1 MNLFSSLIHLFSHV
15 SRRRRW
21 QLGGL
26 LVLMLVGAIAE
37 MATLGAVVP
46 FLALLIEPDLIST
59 YPLIQMIFSWVGGT
73 PNNFALSASILFAV
87 IGVVAGLVRM
97 LLMWASLRISFGLGA
112 DIGGEVYRRTLY
124 QSYSWHVSRN
134 SSEILAGI
142 DKVNSVVY
150 NVITPLTQAV
160 ISLVLSLGILAMLLA
175 IDARTALVAG
185 VGFAALYGITTFVLR
200 RQVISN
206 GKIISDNITLRVQ
219 ALQEGLGSIRDVLL
233 DGTQDIYHRGFA
245 AYDYAMR
252 RGQAANGF
260 IGAAPRYII
269 ESLGMVLIILLA
281 YWLAGHQNGLIGSI
295 PVLGALALGAQKILP
310 QMQIF
315 YQSWSSISGHL
326 SQLEDVLKL
335 LEHPI
340 LLNYKLP
347 TQSSSMSST
356 VDIENAEKN
365 SAPLICFH
373 NISFRYSRDTPD
385 VLHSINLEIPRGA
398 RIGFIGKT
406 GSGKSTLIDLAMGL
420 LEPSGGEIKIEGQ
433 PLTERNRRSWQSRIA
448 HVPQHIYLSDTSIAE
463 NIALG
468 VPKELIN
475 IIRVKEAATKA
486 QLAEFIESLPEKYQ
500 TSAGERGVK
509 LSGGQRQRIGL
520 ARALYKQADVLILDE
535 ATSALDQATEKSVM
549 AAIKLI
555 GCELTV
561 LMIAHRITTL
571 RDCDQIFELGNTSV
585 LLKESYA
592 SLIDSVSGKFATP
605 KDQEPD

>member
-1 MNLFSSLIHLFSHV
+1 MLI
-15 SRRRRW
+15 
-21 QLGGL
+21 
-26 LVLMLVGAIAE
+26 GAIAE
-37 MATLGAVVP
+37 MATLGSVVP
-46 FLALLIEPDLIST
+46 FLALLLEPDLIST

-134 SSEILAGI
+134 SSEILASI

-175 IDARTALVAG
+175 IDARTALIAG

-200 RQVISN
+200 RQVIRN
-206 GKIISDNITLRVQ
+206 GKLISDNITLRVQ
-219 ALQEGLGSIRDVLL
+219 SLQEGLGSIRDVLL
-233 DGTQDIYHRGFA
+233 DGNQDIYHRGFA

-252 RGQAANGF
+252 RAQAANGF
-260 IGAAPRYII
+260 IGAAPRYIM
-269 ESLGMVLIILLA
+269 ESLGMVLIIVLA
-281 YWLAGHQNGLIGSI
+281 YWLAGHQSGLIGSI

-315 YQSWSSISGHL
+315 YQSWSSVSGHL

-335 LEHPI
+335 LERPI
-340 LLNYKLP
+340 SLDYKLP
-347 TQSSSMSST
+347 TPNISISST
-356 VDIENAEKN
+356 VEIESADKN
-365 SAPLICFH
+365 SAPLICFQ
-373 NISFRYSRDTPD
+373 NISYRYSRDTPD
-385 VLHSINLEIPRGA
+385 VIQSINLEIPRGA
-398 RIGFIGKT
+398 HIGFIGKT
-406 GSGKSTLIDLAMGL
+406 GSGKSTLIDLVMGL
-420 LEPSGGEIKIEGQ
+420 LEPTGGEIKIEGQ

-475 IIRVKEAATKA
+475 ITRVKEAATKA
-486 QLAEFIESLPEKYQ
+486 QLADFIETLPKKYQ

-509 LSGGQRQRIGL
+509 LSGGQRQRIGI

-535 ATSALDQATEKSVM
+535 ATSALDHATEKSVM

-561 LMIAHRITTL
+561 LMIAHRVTTL
-571 RDCDQIFELGNTSV
+571 RDCDQLFELGNTS
-585 LLKESYA
+585 LLRKGSYA
-592 SLIDSVSGKFATP
+592 SLIDLEPDKLARP
-605 KDQEPD
+605 KDREPHQATGLR